1 MMSINSIVFK
11 ASALCLGGI
20 GVLAGC
26 QSKQD
31 PLSYKAIRS
40 DPTPELQ
47 GTGERPVDINRH
59 LAVVDNLNLRMA
71 SDDLG
76 RIWYTN
82 SPSYLSPMP
91 VTTLSGVPR

>member
-1 MMSINSIVFK
+1 MMKLNTIILG
-11 ASALCLGGI
+11 AGALCLCGMGA
-20 GVLAGC
+20 LTGC
-26 QSKQD
+26 QRMD
-31 PLSYKAIRS
+31 PLSYKSIRS

-59 LAVVDNLNLRMA
+59 LAVVDNLNMRMA

>member
-11 ASALCLGGI
+11 ASALCLCGI

-26 QSKQD
+26 QRMD
-31 PLSYKAIRS
+31 PLSYKSIRS

-47 GTGERPVDINRH
+47 GTGERPIDINRH
-59 LAVVDNLNLRMA
+59 LATVDNLNMRMA

-91 VTTLSGVPR
+91 VTSLTGVPR